1 MVVFFSYSL
10 MQSIYNSFDKTFYL
24 KTYFKGVDTVETASV
39 SRRVPRKASAGVSSV
54 TEALAPRRA
63 RKRQEQAAAA
73 AAAALS
79 STQPGKER
87 LIFLLPTFIFAIV
100 CLKIYVSTDY

>member
-1 MVVFFSYSL
+1 MNY
-10 MQSIYNSFDKTFYL
+10 DKIFYY
-24 KTYFKGVDTVETASV
+24 KNYFQGVDSVETASV

-73 AAAALS
+73 AAAAIS
-79 STQPGKER
+79 STQPGN
-87 LIFLLPTFIFAIV
+87 LFSYFFLFFQI
-100 CLKIYVSTDY
+100 

>member
-1 MVVFFSYSL
+1 M
-10 MQSIYNSFDKTFYL
+10 
-24 KTYFKGVDTVETASV
+24 ETASV

-73 AAAALS
+73 AAAISSVQPSKNLS
-79 STQPGKER
+79 FTVIMK
-87 LIFLLPTFIFAIV
+87 L
-100 CLKIYVSTDY
+100 